1 MGEALETACMHI
13 PMSGRPGSS
22 YRPGGLRSCLPLPR
36 SSRANPRRLVR
47 FIPDLDPLRL
57 RCGST
62 TLDGYL

>member
-1 MGEALETACMHI
+1 MGGALETACMHI

-22 YRPGGLRSCLPLPR
+22 YRPRVPNSCLPLPR
-36 SSRANPRRLVR
+36 LSRANPRRLVS